1 MGPGMSAE
9 SVPEDEAAPGT
20 GPQPETADSAAG
32 RPAIVV
38 VSRHDAIRE
47 RVRRELARRYDTDYQ
62 VVTCDYPP
70 GLAAQLRAL
79 RTTGIPVAL
88 VIGGVSGQDPDEIE
102 VFAAVRPAEPLALR
116 VAAVRWG
123 DWAVSPAVFDALTV
137 GKIDHMAIGPEGSPD
152 EEFHRS
158 ITELLS
164 EWNSRRGGGFEAV
177 WLIGERWS
185 ARSQDLRDAF
195 SRYKIPTGF
204 YDVTTAR
211 GREMLDELGLV
222 SPDLPV
228 VVLRFGQRSTLA
240 NPTDIQIAEAF
251 GVLAPISPD
260 DVYDVAVVGAGPAGL
275 AVAVYA
281 SSEGLRT
288 VVVESGPVGGQAATS
303 SLIRNYPG
311 FPQGVSG
318 SNLTAQA
325 FQQAWSFGT
334 TFLFLREATSLSAH
348 DGHYRLGLSDGNV
361 LSARTVVIAT
371 GAAYTDLG
379 VPELEELHGR
389 GVFYGAA
396 VSEAPAMRGR
406 KVFVVGAGNSAGQA
420 AIHLAKWADQVTI
433 LVRGQ
438 SLAQSMSDYLIRTIG
453 AAPNIDVAFGV
464 QVTGG
469 AGTER
474 LESLVLE
481 DRASGQRREVEAD
494 GLFVLIGSR
503 PRTEWLGETLMRDHW
518 GFILTGSDV
527 VAEVATTWP
536 LLRPPTLHEASLPG
550 VFAAGDVRRGSVK
563 RVGSAVGEG
572 AVTIPQVHAC
582 LETRPGSPA
591 ARER

>member
-1 MGPGMSAE
+1 
-9 SVPEDEAAPGT
+9 
-20 GPQPETADSAAG
+20 
-32 RPAIVV
+32 VV
-38 VSRHDAIRE
+38 VSRDDAILQ
-47 RVRRELARRYDTDYQ
+47 RVQRELTRRYGADYQ
-62 VVTCDYPP
+62 VVTCDHPP
-70 GLAAQLRAL
+70 GLAAQLQAL
-79 RTTGIPVAL
+79 RTAGTPVAL
-88 VIGGVSGQDPDEIE
+88 VVGGVSGQDPDEIE
-102 VFAAVRPAEPLALR
+102 VFAAVRPVEPMALR

-158 ITELLS
+158 ITEYLS
-164 EWNSRRGGGFEAV
+164 EWHSRRGGGFEAV

-195 SRYKIPTGF
+195 SRYRIPTGF
-204 YDVTTAR
+204 YDVATAR
-211 GREMLDELGLV
+211 GREMLDDLGLE

-228 VVLRFGQRSTLA
+228 VVLRFGGERSTLA

-251 GVLAPISPD
+251 GLLTPISAD
-260 DVYDVAVVGAGPAGL
+260 DVYDLAVVGAGPAGL

-303 SLIRNYPG
+303 SMIRNYPG
-311 FPQGVSG
+311 FPQGISG
-318 SNLTAQA
+318 STLTAQT

-348 DGHYRLGLSDGNV
+348 DGHYQLGLSDGNV

-379 VPELEELHGR
+379 VPVLEELHGR

-406 KVFVVGAGNSAGQA
+406 KVFIVGAGNSAGQA
-420 AIHLAKWADQVTI
+420 AVHLAKWADQVTM

-453 AAPNIDVAFGV
+453 ATPNVEVTYGV
-464 QVTGG
+464 QVVGG
-469 AGTER
+469 AGADR

-481 DRASGQRREVEAD
+481 DRASGQRRQVEAD

-503 PRTEWLGETLMRDHW
+503 PRTEWLAETLMRDQW
-518 GFILTGSDV
+518 GFILTGPDV
-527 VAEVATTWP
+527 VAEVGTRWP

-550 VFAAGDVRRGSVK
+550 VFAVGDVRRGSVK

-582 LETRPGSPA
+582 LEAQLGAPA
-591 ARER
+591 RRER

>member
-1 MGPGMSAE
+1 MSAE

-20 GPQPETADSAAG
+20 GPQRETADSAAG
-32 RPAIVV
+32 RAAIVV
-38 VSRHDAIRE
+38 VSRHDAVRE

-79 RTTGIPVAL
+79 RAAGIPVAL

-102 VFAAVRPAEPLALR
+102 VFAAVRPVEPLALR

-123 DWAVSPAVFDALTV
+123 DWAVRGPVFDALAL
-137 GKIDHMAIGPEGSPD
+137 GLIDHMAVGPEGSPD

-158 ITELLS
+158 ITDYLS
-164 EWNSRRGGGFEAV
+164 EWRIRRGGGFEAV

-195 SRYKIPTGF
+195 SRYHVPTGF
-204 YDVTTAR
+204 YDVSTAS
-211 GREMLDELGLV
+211 GRERLDDLGLV

-228 VVLRFGQRSTLA
+228 VVLRFGTERSVLA
-240 NPTDIQIAEAF
+240 NPTDIEIAEAF
-251 GVLAPISPD
+251 GLLAPISAD

-288 VVVESGPVGGQAATS
+288 VVVESGPYGGQAATS

-318 SNLTAQA
+318 STLTAQT
-325 FQQAWSFGT
+325 FEQAWSFGT
-334 TFLFLREATSLSAH
+334 TFLFLREAASLSAH
-348 DGHYRLGLSDGNV
+348 EGHYRLGLSDNNV

-371 GAAYTDLG
+371 GAAYTELG

-396 VSEAPAMRGR
+396 VSEAPSMHGR
-406 KVFVVGAGNSAGQA
+406 NVFVVGAGNSAGQA
-420 AIHLAKWADQVTI
+420 AIHLARWAGQVTI
-433 LVRGQ
+433 LVRGP
-438 SLAQSMSDYLIRTIG
+438 SLAQSMSDYLVRMID
-453 AAPNIDVAFGV
+453 AAPNIDVAYGI
-464 QVTGG
+464 QVAGGTGSD
-469 AGTER
+469 R

-481 DRASGQRREVEAD
+481 DRASGQRRDVPAD
-494 GLFVLIGSR
+494 GLFVLIGSQ
-503 PRTEWLGETLMRDHW
+503 PRTDWLGDTLMRDQW
-518 GFILTGSDV
+518 GFILTGPDV
-527 VAEVATTWP
+527 LADVATRWP
-536 LLRPPTLHEASLPG
+536 LLRPPTQHEASLPG
-550 VFAAGDVRRGSVK
+550 VFAAGDVRRGSIK

-582 LETRPGSPA
+582 LEAGAGA
-591 ARER
+591 AAAQKR

>member
-1 MGPGMSAE
+1 MGWQRERARTPGRA
-9 SVPEDEAAPGT
+9 G
-20 GPQPETADSAAG
+20 GAD
-32 RPAIVV
+32 RVAIVV
-38 VSRHDAIRE
+38 VGRDGATRQ
-47 RVRRELARRYDTDYQ
+47 RLQFELARRYGTDYRI
-62 VVTCDYPP
+62 VTCDHPP

-79 RTTGIPVAL
+79 RAAGASVAL
-88 VIGGVSGQDPDEIE
+88 VIGGVGMREPDGIE
-102 VFAAVRPAEPLALR
+102 SFAAVRPVEPLALR

-123 DWAVSPAVFDALTV
+123 DWAAGLSVFDALAL
-137 GKIDHMAIGPEGSPD
+137 GKIDHMAVGPEGSPD

-158 ITELLS
+158 ITEYLGES
-164 EWNSRRGGGFEAV
+164 KSRRGGGFEAV

-185 ARSQDLRDAF
+185 ARSQELRDAF
-195 SRYKIPTGF
+195 SRYQIPIGF
-204 YDVTTAR
+204 YDVGTAR

-228 VVLRFGQRSTLA
+228 VALRFGTQRSTLA
-240 NPTDIQIAEAF
+240 NPSDIEIAEAF
-251 GVLAPISPD
+251 GLLAPISAD

-288 VVVESGPVGGQAATS
+288 VVVEAGPVGGQAATS
-303 SLIRNYPG
+303 SMIRNYPG

-318 SNLTAQA
+318 SALTSQT
-325 FQQAWSFGT
+325 FQQAWSFGA

-361 LSARTVVIAT
+361 LSARAVVIAT
-371 GAAYTDLG
+371 GAAYTELA

-396 VSEAPAMRGR
+396 VSEAPAMRGQ
-406 KVFVVGAGNSAGQA
+406 KVFVAGAGNSAGQA
-420 AIHLAKWADQVTI
+420 AVHLAKWADQVTI
-433 LVRGQ
+433 LVRGH
-438 SLAQSMSDYLIRTIG
+438 SLAQSMSDYLIRMIG
-453 AAPNIDVAFGV
+453 AAPNIDIAYGV
-464 QVTGG
+464 QVAGG
-469 AGTER
+469 AGADR

-481 DRASGQRREVEAD
+481 DRASGQRRGVPAD

-503 PRTEWLGETLMRDHW
+503 PRTEWLGETLMRDKW
-518 GFILTGSDV
+518 GFILTGHDV
-527 VAEVATTWP
+527 LADGATRWP
-536 LLRPPTLHEASLPG
+536 LLRPPSLHEASLPG

-582 LETRPGSPA
+582 LEARAGAPA

>member
-1 MGPGMSAE
+1 
-9 SVPEDEAAPGT
+9 
-20 GPQPETADSAAG
+20 
-32 RPAIVV
+32 VV
-38 VSRHDAIRE
+38 VSRDDAVLQ
-47 RVRRELARRYDTDYQ
+47 RVQRELTRRYGADYQ
-62 VVTCDYPP
+62 VVTCDHPP
-70 GLAAQLRAL
+70 GLAAQLLAL
-79 RTTGIPVAL
+79 RTAGTPVAL
-88 VIGGVSGQDPDEIE
+88 VVGGVSGQDPAEIE
-102 VFAAVRPAEPLALR
+102 VFAAVRPVEPMALR

-158 ITELLS
+158 ITEYLS

-195 SRYKIPTGF
+195 SRYRIPTGF
-204 YDVTTAR
+204 YDVATAR
-211 GREMLDELGLV
+211 GREMLDELGLE

-228 VVLRFGQRSTLA
+228 VVLRFGGQRSTLA

-251 GVLAPISPD
+251 GLLTPISPD
-260 DVYDVAVVGAGPAGL
+260 DVYDLAVVGAGPAGL

-311 FPQGVSG
+311 FPQGISG
-318 SNLTAQA
+318 STLTAQT

-334 TFLFLREATSLSAH
+334 TFLFLREAASLSAH
-348 DGHYRLGLSDGNV
+348 DGHYQLGLSDGNV

-379 VPELEELHGR
+379 VAELEELHGR
-389 GVFYGAA
+389 GVLYGAA

-420 AIHLAKWADQVTI
+420 AVHLAKWADQVTM

-438 SLAQSMSDYLIRTIG
+438 SLAQSMSDYLIRTIR
-453 AAPNIDVAFGV
+453 ATPNIDITYGV
-464 QVTGG
+464 QVAGGTGG
-469 AGTER
+469 DR

-481 DRASGQRREVEAD
+481 DRASGQRRQVAAD

-503 PRTEWLGETLMRDHW
+503 PRTEWLAETLMRDQW
-518 GFILTGSDV
+518 GFILTGPDV
-527 VAEVATTWP
+527 VAEVGTRWP

-550 VFAAGDVRRGSVK
+550 VFAVGDVRRGSVK

-582 LETRPGSPA
+582 LEAQLGAPA
-591 ARER
+591 RRER

>member
-1 MGPGMSAE
+1 MPARPIPGGRAASGAGP
-9 SVPEDEAAPGT
+9 DPGT
-20 GPQPETADSAAG
+20 GGGTG
-32 RPAIVV
+32 RAAIVV
-38 VSRHDAIRE
+38 VSRDGATRQ
-47 RVRRELARRYDTDYQ
+47 RVHRELARRYGSDYQ
-62 VVTCDYPP
+62 IVTCDHPP
-70 GLAAQLRAL
+70 GLAVQLQSLRAAG
-79 RTTGIPVAL
+79 TPVAL
-88 VIGGVSGQDPDEIE
+88 VVGGVSSEKPDDIE
-102 VFAAVRPAEPLALR
+102 AFAAVRPVEPAALR

-123 DWAVSPAVFDALTV
+123 DWAASGPVFDALAL
-137 GKIDHMAIGPEGSPD
+137 GQIDHMAVGPESSPD

-158 ITELLS
+158 ITEYLS
-164 EWNSRRGGGFEAV
+164 EWNMRRGGGFEAV

-195 SRYKIPTGF
+195 SRFRIPTGF
-204 YDVTTAR
+204 YDVGTTR

-228 VVLRFGQRSTLA
+228 VVLRFAAERSVLA
-240 NPTDIQIAEAF
+240 NPSDIEIAEAF
-251 GVLAPISPD
+251 GLLTAISPD

-288 VVVESGPVGGQAATS
+288 VVVEAGPVGGQAATS

-318 SNLTAQA
+318 STLTSQT

-348 DGHYRLGLSDGNV
+348 DSHYQLGLSDNNV

-371 GAAYTDLG
+371 GAAYTELG
-379 VPELEELHGR
+379 VPELENLHGR

-406 KVFVVGAGNSAGQA
+406 RVFVVGAGNSAGQA
-420 AIHLAKWADQVTI
+420 AMHLARWAGQVTI

-438 SLAQSMSDYLIRTIG
+438 SLAQSMSDYLVRMID
-453 AAPNIDVAFGV
+453 AAPNIDVTYGV
-464 QVTGG
+464 QVAGG
-469 AGTER
+469 AGSDR

-481 DRASGQRREVEAD
+481 DRASGQRRDVPAD

-503 PRTEWLGETLMRDHW
+503 PRTDWLGETLMRDRW
-518 GFILTGSDV
+518 GFILTGPDV
-527 VAEVATTWP
+527 LADVATRWP
-536 LLRPPTLHEASLPG
+536 LLRPPTQHEASLPG

-582 LETRPGSPA
+582 LEAGASAPT
-591 ARER
+591 ARKQ

>member
-1 MGPGMSAE
+1 MSAPPIPEGGTE
-9 SVPEDEAAPGT
+9 SGAGQNPGASEAANR
-20 GPQPETADSAAG
+20 A
-32 RPAIVV
+32 AIVV
-38 VSRHDAIRE
+38 VGRDGVTLQRMH
-47 RVRRELARRYDTDYQ
+47 RELARRYGTDYQ
-62 VVTCDYPP
+62 IVTCDYPP
-70 GLAAQLRAL
+70 GLAAQLQAL
-79 RTTGIPVAL
+79 QAAGTPVAL
-88 VIGGVSGQDPDEIE
+88 VVGGVGTREPGGIE
-102 VFAAVRPAEPLALR
+102 SFAAVRPVEPLALR

-123 DWAVSPAVFDALTV
+123 DWAASSPVFDALTL
-137 GKIDHMAIGPEGSPD
+137 GKIDYMAIGPEGSPD

-158 ITELLS
+158 ITEYLG

-185 ARSQDLRDAF
+185 ERSQDLRDAF
-195 SRYKIPTGF
+195 SRYRIPIGF
-204 YDVTTAR
+204 YDVGTAR
-211 GREMLDELGLV
+211 GREMLDELGLA

-228 VVLRFGQRSTLA
+228 VVLRFGAQPSTLA
-240 NPTDIQIAEAF
+240 NPSDIEIAEAF
-251 GVLAPISPD
+251 GLLAPIAAD

-288 VVVESGPVGGQAATS
+288 AVVEAGPVGGQAATS

-318 SNLTAQA
+318 STLTSQT

-334 TFLFLREATSLSAH
+334 TFLFLREATNLSAH
-348 DGHYRLGLSDGNV
+348 DGHYQLGLSDGNM
-361 LSARTVVIAT
+361 LSARTLVIAT
-371 GAAYTDLG
+371 GAAYTELG

-420 AIHLAKWADQVTI
+420 AVHLAKWAEQVTV
-433 LVRGQ
+433 LVRGH
-438 SLAQSMSDYLIRTIG
+438 SLAQSMSDYLIRMIG
-453 AAPNIDVAFGV
+453 AAPNIEVAYGV
-464 QVTGG
+464 QVVGG
-469 AGTER
+469 AGTDR

-481 DRASGQRREVEAD
+481 DRASGQRRDVPAD

-503 PRTEWLGETLMRDHW
+503 PRTEWLGETLMRDKW
-518 GFILTGSDV
+518 GSILTGQDML
-527 VAEVATTWP
+527 AEAGTRWP
-536 LLRPPTLHEASLPG
+536 LHRPPSQHEASLPG

-582 LETRPGSPA
+582 LEPRAGAPA

>member
-1 MGPGMSAE
+1 MPAQPTPGSQ
-9 SVPEDEAAPGT
+9 AAPGAS
-20 GPQPETADSAAG
+20 PDLKAG
-32 RPAIVV
+32 GGVGRAAIVV
-38 VSRHDAIRE
+38 VSRDGAPRQRVHRE
-47 RVRRELARRYDTDYQ
+47 LVRRYGTDYRI
-62 VVTCDYPP
+62 VTCDHPP
-70 GLAAQLRAL
+70 GLAAQLQSLRA
-79 RTTGIPVAL
+79 TGTPVAM
-88 VIGGVSGQDPDEIE
+88 VVGGVSSENPDDIE
-102 VFAAVRPAEPLALR
+102 AFAAVRSVEPTALR

-123 DWAVSPAVFDALTV
+123 DWAASGPVFDALAL
-137 GKIDHMAIGPEGSPD
+137 GQIDHMAVGPESSPD

-158 ITELLS
+158 ITEYLS
-164 EWNSRRGGGFEAV
+164 EWNIRRGGGFEAV

-195 SRYKIPTGF
+195 SRFRIPAGF
-204 YDVTTAR
+204 YDAGTTR

-228 VVLRFGQRSTLA
+228 VVLRFAAERSVLA
-240 NPTDIQIAEAF
+240 NPSDIEIAEAF
-251 GVLAPISPD
+251 GLLTTISAD

-288 VVVESGPVGGQAATS
+288 VVVEAGPVGGQAATS

-318 SNLTAQA
+318 STLTNQT

-334 TFLFLREATSLSAH
+334 TFLFLREATGLSAH
-348 DGHYRLGLSDGNV
+348 DGHYQLALSDNNV

-371 GAAYTDLG
+371 GAAYTELG
-379 VPELEELHGR
+379 VPELEDLHGR

-406 KVFVVGAGNSAGQA
+406 RVFVVGAGNSAGQA
-420 AIHLAKWADQVTI
+420 AVHLARWASQVTI

-438 SLAQSMSDYLIRTIG
+438 SLAQSMSDYLVRMID
-453 AAPNIDVAFGV
+453 AAPNIDVTYGV
-464 QVTGG
+464 QVVGG
-469 AGTER
+469 AGSDR
-474 LESLVLE
+474 LGSLVLE
-481 DRASGQRREVEAD
+481 DRASGRRRDVRAD

-503 PRTEWLGETLMRDHW
+503 PRTDWLGETLMRDQW
-518 GFILTGSDV
+518 GFILTGPDV
-527 VAEVATTWP
+527 LADVATRWP
-536 LLRPPTLHEASLPG
+536 LLRPPTHHEASLPG

-582 LETRPGSPA
+582 LEAGVSAPN
-591 ARER
+591 ARKQ

>member
-1 MGPGMSAE
+1 MPAQPTPGDRAASGAGPNPRVGSI
-9 SVPEDEAAPGT
+9 
-20 GPQPETADSAAG
+20 AG
-32 RPAIVV
+32 RAAIVV
-38 VSRHDAIRE
+38 VGRDGATRQ
-47 RVRRELARRYDTDYQ
+47 RVHRELARRYGTDYQ
-62 VVTCDYPP
+62 IVSCDHPP
-70 GLAAQLRAL
+70 GLAAQLQAL
-79 RTTGIPVAL
+79 RAAGTPAAL
-88 VIGGVSGQDPDEIE
+88 VIGGISAQDPDSIE
-102 VFAAVRPAEPLALR
+102 SFSAVRPVEPMALR

-123 DWAVSPAVFDALTV
+123 DWATAQPVFDALAL
-137 GKIDHMAIGPEGSPD
+137 GKIDHMAVGPEGSPD

-158 ITELLS
+158 VTEYLS
-164 EWNSRRGGGFEAV
+164 EWDSRRGGGFEAV

-185 ARSQDLRDAF
+185 ARSQELRDAF
-195 SRYKIPTGF
+195 SRFQIPAGF
-204 YDVTTAR
+204 YDVGTAR

-228 VVLRFGQRSTLA
+228 VVLRFGAQRSTLA
-240 NPTDIQIAEAF
+240 NPTDIEIAEAF
-251 GVLAPISPD
+251 GLLAPISAD

-288 VVVESGPVGGQAATS
+288 VAVEAGPIGGQAATS
-303 SLIRNYPG
+303 SMIRNYPG

-318 SNLTAQA
+318 STLTSQT

-348 DGHYRLGLSDGNV
+348 DGPYRLGLSDGNV

-371 GAAYTDLG
+371 GATYTELG
-379 VPELEELHGR
+379 VPQLEELQGR

-396 VSEAPAMRGR
+396 VSEASAMRGQ

-420 AIHLAKWADQVTI
+420 AVHLAKWADQVTI

-438 SLAQSMSDYLIRTIG
+438 SLAQSMSDYLIRMIG
-453 AAPNIDVAFGV
+453 AAPNIDVACGV
-464 QVTGG
+464 QVAGG
-469 AGTER
+469 AGTDR

-481 DRASGQRREVEAD
+481 DRASGQRRDVPAD

-503 PRTEWLGETLMRDHW
+503 PRTEWLGETLMRDQW
-518 GFILTGSDV
+518 GFILTGQDV
-527 VAEVATTWP
+527 LAEVATRWP
-536 LLRPPTLHEASLPG
+536 LLRPPSLHEASLPG

-582 LETRPGSPA
+582 LEARAGAPA
-591 ARER
+591 ARRR

>member
-1 MGPGMSAE
+1 MSAQPTPGNGGE
-9 SVPEDEAAPGT
+9 SGA
-20 GPQPETADSAAG
+20 GPDPRAG
-32 RPAIVV
+32 AGANRAAIVV
-38 VSRHDAIRE
+38 VGRDDATRQRIH
-47 RVRRELARRYDTDYQ
+47 RELARRYGTDYK
-62 VVTCDYPP
+62 VVTCDHPP
-70 GLAAQLRAL
+70 GLSAQLQAL
-79 RTTGIPVAL
+79 RAAGTSVAL
-88 VIGGVSGQDPDEIE
+88 VIGGVGTREPDGIE
-102 VFAAVRPAEPLALR
+102 SFAAVRPMEPIALR

-123 DWAVSPAVFDALTV
+123 DWGAGLPVFDALTL
-137 GKIDHMAIGPEGSPD
+137 GKIDHMAVGPEGSPD

-158 ITELLS
+158 ITECLG

-185 ARSQDLRDAF
+185 ARSQELRDAF
-195 SRYKIPTGF
+195 SRYRIPIGF
-204 YDVTTAR
+204 YDVGTAR

-228 VVLRFGQRSTLA
+228 VALRFGAQRSTLA
-240 NPTDIQIAEAF
+240 NPSDVEIAQAF
-251 GVLAPISPD
+251 GLLAPISAD
-260 DVYDVAVVGAGPAGL
+260 DVYDAAVVGAGPAGL

-288 VVVESGPVGGQAATS
+288 VVVEAGPVGGQAATS
-303 SLIRNYPG
+303 SMIRNYPG

-318 SNLTAQA
+318 STLTSQT
-325 FQQAWSFGT
+325 FQQAWSFGA

-361 LSARTVVIAT
+361 LSARSVVIAT
-371 GAAYTDLG
+371 GAAYTELG

-420 AIHLAKWADQVTI
+420 AIHLAKWADRVTI

-438 SLAQSMSDYLIRTIG
+438 SLAQSMSDYLIRMIG
-453 AAPNIDVAFGV
+453 AAPNIEIAYGV
-464 QVTGG
+464 QVAGG
-469 AGTER
+469 AGADR

-481 DRASGQRREVEAD
+481 DRASGQRRNVPAD
-494 GLFVLIGSR
+494 GLFILIGSQ
-503 PRTEWLGETLMRDHW
+503 PRTEWLGETLMRDEW
-518 GFILTGSDV
+518 GFILTGQDV
-527 VAEVATTWP
+527 LAEGATRWP
-536 LLRPPTLHEASLPG
+536 LVRPPSPHEASLPG

-582 LETRPGSPA
+582 LEARAGTAA
-591 ARER
+591 AREQ